1 MNYREY
7 DTAPETLPSEALR
20 RKSLD
25 DIHEQFG
32 NADLTAWYIK
42 HLAPQPGERI
52 IDLGCG
58 VGLLSV
64 PLAKR
69 VAPDGRIMASDDDD
83 DLKPIWEAINEAN
96 DLPLHFIRQD
106 FSLDWPWPNHSV
118 DAIVAHF
125 SISTMPDQEL
135 ALRELQRVLRPGGRA
150 MVVGSAPDDQAD
162 FRKLHLELAGE
173 HPTAEMI
180 AYGHDMVSEVLPALD
195 KIFGAGERITFVN
208 ELRFNRPLE
217 VMEFYATGKLY
228 GLLSTD
234 ADTRDNLLDLIF
246 HAAEDR
252 IMQQG
257 SFTVTRRLVGAI
269 YHK

>member
-1 MNYREY
+1 
-7 DTAPETLPSEALR
+7 
-20 RKSLD
+20 
-25 DIHEQFG
+25 
-32 NADLTAWYIK
+32 
-42 HLAPQPGERI
+42 
-52 IDLGCG
+52 
-58 VGLLSV
+58 
-64 PLAKR
+64 
-69 VAPDGRIMASDDDD
+69 
-83 DLKPIWEAINEAN
+83 
-96 DLPLHFIRQD
+96 
-106 FSLDWPWPNHSV
+106 
-118 DAIVAHF
+118 
-125 SISTMPDQEL
+125 
-135 ALRELQRVLRPGGRA
+135 
-150 MVVGSAPDDQAD
+150 MVVGSAPEDQAD

-195 KIFGAGERITFVN
+195 NIFGAGERITFVN

-234 ADTRDNLLDLIF
+234 ADTKDNLLDLIF